1 MFIKKTKF
9 KDLCIITQKPYY
21 DNRGFFVELF
31 NKQKLKHINFVIKQV
46 NFSFSKKNVF
56 RGMHFQIT
64 KPQSKIIGVIEG
76 EIEDYVI
83 DLRKKS
89 KTYKKLFKI
98 KLSSKNKKFL
108 LVPKNF
114 AHGFFVKSKFA
125 RIVYFV
131 DEYRYKKLER
141 TLSIKEINKK
151 FYKKLPKN
159 LILSNKDK

>member
-1 MFIKKTKF
+1 MLGI
-9 KDLCIITQKPYY
+9 LENNAITQFPI
-21 DNRGFFVELF
+21 D
-31 NKQKLKHINFVIKQV
+31 
-46 NFSFSKKNVF
+46 
-56 RGMHFQIT
+56 
-64 KPQSKIIGVIEG
+64 
-76 EIEDYVI
+76 VI

-89 KTYKKLFKI
+89 KTYKELFKI

-141 TLSIKEINKK
+141 TLPIKEINK
-151 FYKKLPKN
+151 N
-159 LILSNKDK
+159 E